1 MYSAE
6 LNIEN
11 KEQLP
16 QPKGYKLLIA
26 IPEIKAKT
34 DGGIYI
40 PDMLKDAEK
49 TASIF
54 GNVIAM
60 GQDAYGD
67 KDKFPNGPYCA
78 VGDWVVF
85 RSYTGT
91 RLRVNGNEFRII
103 NDDSVEAVVADPRAL
118 KRV

>member
-6 LNIEN
+6 VEISD

-16 QPKGYKLLIA
+16 VPKGYKILIA
-26 IPEIKAKT
+26 VPNIKEKT

-40 PDMLKDAEK
+40 PDALKDAEK
-49 TASIF
+49 TASIY

-60 GQDAYGD
+60 GDTAYAD
-67 KDKFPNGPYCA
+67 EDKFPTGPYCD

-85 RSYTGT
+85 RSYSGT
-91 RLRVNGNEFRII
+91 RLRINGTEFRLI
-103 NDDSVEAVVADPRAL
+103 NDDTVEAVVPDPRIIQRA
-118 KRV
+118 

>member
-11 KEQLP
+11 QEQLP
-16 QPKGYKLLIA
+16 APKGYKLLIA

-34 DGGIYI
+34 DGGIII
-40 PDMLKDAEK
+40 PDLLKDAEK
-49 TASIF
+49 TASIY

-60 GQDAYGD
+60 GPDAYGD
-67 KDKFPNGPYCA
+67 AAKFPSGPYCE

-91 RLRVNGNEFRII
+91 RLKVNGNEFRVI
-103 NDDSVEAVVADPRAL
+103 NDDSVEAVVPDPRAIR
-118 KRV
+118 RV